1 MVRYISLCL
10 ADCLEKA
17 DTLTNAAIMSVLQDR
32 QADVDI
38 RGLSHAEFKEMWKDL
53 FTVFYKKIVEEA
65 MEGIKQAC
73 KDYDPERDGI
83 ENNPLENFKPK
94 TEFEMHQ
101 EIKAYFEAQGMLH

>member
-1 MVRYISLCL
+1 MVRYVPFSL

-38 RGLSHAEFKEMWKDL
+38 RGLSHAEFKELWKDL
-53 FTVFYKKIVEEA
+53 FTVFYKKIAEEA
-65 MEGIKQAC
+65 TEALKQAC
-73 KDYDPERDGI
+73 KDYIPERDGI
-83 ENNPLENFKPK
+83 ENNPLKNFKPMN
-94 TEFEMHQ
+94 EFEMHQ